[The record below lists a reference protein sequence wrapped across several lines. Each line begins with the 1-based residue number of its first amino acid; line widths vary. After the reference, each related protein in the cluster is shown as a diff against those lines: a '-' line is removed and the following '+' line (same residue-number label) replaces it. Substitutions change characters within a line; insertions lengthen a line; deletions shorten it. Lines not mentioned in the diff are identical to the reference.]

1 MIYLKILLG
10 DNKVD
15 RWIEREKFNVSS
27 ILMILKKNLGYKN
40 QGEIIRKTNLDPSFL
55 KIKLCWK
62 TDTEYSEITKIL
74 NDLIEYYTSGESRY
88 FRYRGRVVLEVV
100 AKGGKLEF
108 VPYYKM
114 LEGDGEKS
122 LMYWTIEKSI
132 ERWIKEKF

>member
-40 QGEIIRKTNLDPSFL
+40 QDEIIRKTNFDPSFL

-62 TDTEYSEITKIL
+62 TDTEYFEITKIL
-74 NDLIEYYTSGESRY
+74 NDLIEYYTSDKSRY
-88 FRYRGRVVLEVV
+88 FRYRGRVVLDVV
-100 AKGGKLEF
+100 AKGGNLEF
-108 VPYYKM
+108 VPYYKT
-114 LEGDGEKS
+114 LEEDGEKS